1 MIERTR
7 IAIQCLFHANFY
19 ADAQNLIEELFILVL
34 FCLHSNTYITL
45 LISLHPN
52 TYIILLF
59 SLHLIYRKNR
69 PSDILSNTNPDDAL
83 LTDAHF
89 CKATEMLCRKQV

>member
-1 MIERTR
+1 MIYRKNRPSDILATLIERTR

-34 FCLHSNTYITL
+34 FCLHPNTYITL

-52 TYIILLF
+52 TYNSGTVLL
-59 SLHLIYRKNR
+59 LHEPRCICSGAFLMGKKERANYT
-69 PSDILSNTNPDDAL
+69 L
-83 LTDAHF
+83 
-89 CKATEMLCRKQV
+89 

>member
-1 MIERTR
+1 MIYRKNRPSDILATLIERTR

-34 FCLHSNTYITL
+34 FCLHPNTYITL

-59 SLHLIYRKNR
+59 SLH
-69 PSDILSNTNPDDAL
+69 PNTYITL
-83 LTDAHF
+83 LFSLHPNTYI
-89 CKATEMLCRKQV
+89 TLCWG